1 MNSKKIMS
9 FVGLLL
15 VITLI
20 VDFIPKMHIEAK
32 AFDKDSANEAGLS
45 KITGSTY
52 IGDVDGDGSIT
63 PKDVTKLRRYLA
75 GGWEVSISISDGDVD
90 GDGSIT
96 PKDVTKLRRYLAGGW
111 GVELP
116 VKENVSEPTTVPETN
131 ITPNPS
137 GVAEVSEAP
146 TGESEISDTPSPSEE
161 PKISNIPVGE
171 PEISNTP
178 SPSEEPKI
186 SSEPTGEAEI
196 SDTPSPSEEP
206 EISSEPTGEAEI
218 SDTPS
223 PSEEPEIS
231 SEPTEEAEIS
241 DTPSPSEEPEVSS
254 SPTNENEISET
265 PIPTESINRPYT
277 TKIKAEYN
285 QTEARTMLDKL
296 NKLREDQ
303 NNSNIE
309 PLVLDYDLEKVA
321 MQRAAEVAVK
331 FDMNHYRPDG
341 KDYKQTLAEND
352 FDISP
357 RNILYGEVIL
367 FGTDDTKQF
376 DDAFTDLSTNA
387 DTKKLLLGYWYA
399 AGIGHVRIDETDF
412 WVIVF
417 SDEAKNITYVEPI
430 DGELYV
436 PLNIPD
442 SLLDSVTITYESG
455 DKTVMVGSSVD
466 APVYIPKAKFKGS
479 EMDEITLCPLA
490 FESEDEYV
498 KALNGKITGLKAGN
512 GTIKA
517 NVLGETVTVDI
528 EVIASD

>member
-178 SPSEEPKI
+178 SPSEEPK
-186 SSEPTGEAEI
+186 
-196 SDTPSPSEEP
+196 
-206 EISSEPTGEAEI
+206 ISSEPTGEAEI